1 MMKPDLADGII
12 VKVSLWDFVRYS
24 SRRCLDTNES
34 ADYLDQGLVF
44 GRVQFSDKWGN
55 NYQ

>member
-1 MMKPDLADGII
+1 MKPDLADGII